1 MNGSIS
7 LKAAAKSAICAALL
21 SLSIASTASAALAQT
36 APPPI
41 GRWAQYAPGLEALNV
56 YANGQCAFFFRGK
69 ITVSGTCTWQGT
81 SRGGILT
88 ITYPMP
94 LTPGH
99 VRYSIVW
106 INNTTITVFGDRM
119 HKLPG

>member
-1 MNGSIS
+1 MKS
-7 LKAAAKSAICAALL
+7 LTTAAKSVICSVFLALL
-21 SLSIASTASAALAQT
+21 VVSTSSIAQAQ

-41 GRWAQYAPGLEALNV
+41 GRWAQSPRDGTESLVV
-56 YANGQCAFFFRGK
+56 YQNGQCAFFVRGR
-69 ITVSGTCTWQGT
+69 VQVGGTCSWQSS

-94 LTPGH
+94 LEPGH
-99 VRYSIVW
+99 VRYNIVW
-106 INNTTITVFGDRM
+106 INRTTITVFGDVM